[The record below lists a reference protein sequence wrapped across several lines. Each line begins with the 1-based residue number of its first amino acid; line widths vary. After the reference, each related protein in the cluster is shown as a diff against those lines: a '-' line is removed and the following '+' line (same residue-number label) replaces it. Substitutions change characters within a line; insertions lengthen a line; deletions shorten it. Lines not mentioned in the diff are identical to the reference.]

1 MIHSVG
7 IKRLTVHADDRG
19 YLLEVL
25 KADDPFFEPIKQT
38 TFTVA
43 YPGVIKAFHWH
54 RRQKDIWFFAAGMAQ
69 VVLYDMREQSPT
81 YRETQVLVM
90 GEHNPLLVCIP
101 EYVAHGYRVLG
112 NQPAAL
118 LYHTTDVY
126 DPANPDE
133 ERIPWNDPTIGF
145 DWTTKPR

>member
-1 MIHSVG
+1 MIHGVG
-7 IKRLTVHADDRG
+7 IKRLAVYPDDRG
-19 YLLEVL
+19 YLMEVL
-25 KADDPFFEPIKQT
+25 KTDDPFFEAIKQT

-54 RRQKDIWFFAAGMAQ
+54 KRQKDMWFFTAGMAQ
-69 VVLYDMREQSPT
+69 VVLYDMRKDSPT
-81 YRETQVLVM
+81 HRETQVLVM
-90 GEHNPLLVCIP
+90 GEHNRLLVCIP

-112 NQPAAL
+112 NEPAAL

-126 DPANPDE
+126 DPKNPDE